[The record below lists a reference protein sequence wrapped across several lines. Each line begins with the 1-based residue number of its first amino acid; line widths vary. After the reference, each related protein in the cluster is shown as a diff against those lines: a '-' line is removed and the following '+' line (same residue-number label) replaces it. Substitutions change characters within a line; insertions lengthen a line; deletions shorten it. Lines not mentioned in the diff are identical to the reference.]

1 MATVAEAEQSQTL
14 EKVDVVTIERP
25 KDQYETRDIGS
36 LEDKNSRAGR
46 LTRSS
51 DSPSSIENAGEDEK
65 TWMTQK
71 SPPGKDTIKDAE
83 SWTSMASEPVSYTQ
97 NQDYSDTET
106 QVDVAEEA
114 PKVAYPSR
122 ERQSGNVADQGG
134 DSRFNIPMGSY
145 PYSQYAVK
153 ENRSEIQIDVESPR
167 QSQEKSHGA
176 PERKSYDDA
185 TRQYSSR
192 TREQPDSSSGIIIL
206 SKPEGTRWR
215 PRTVY
220 SPVEKALGIK
230 YVSRQLAKLEALRAK
245 NDIASIK
252 LEMELMAIIIE
263 ENKENNGPGAL
274 PDKWVMQLQDLVH
287 DIEDFID
294 VYNWLR
300 VRSWRGTHAHMSR
313 IVHLKNRTK
322 IVRKWQRNA
331 ISSKNEGIAAASG
344 PSAGST
350 FDYWPQ
356 GNFIGMDSLRNELLH
371 LVTNY
376 YDDSHQAPVVISIV
390 GPPGVGK
397 TALARSVYD
406 DYNKSFKFECLAWV
420 LASEC
425 SSTGDL
431 VSKICQQLHREPR
444 ETLLNIHLLQKI
456 VRHKRCLVIIDDL
469 QQAGLF
475 NDIQYALT
483 TAEPGSRIIVTTSI
497 QSIAAA
503 CSRSERYIYKMR
515 VLSYGES
522 KELFLRKIGR
532 EVDRTPAGEHALNE
546 ILIKCGGLPLALVSV
561 AYYLRGQGENLIYG
575 MTKIVKSLADAPVV
589 FEAMNTAFMKS
600 YNNLPDSVHR
610 SCLLSLSI
618 FPQGHL
624 IKRKSLIR
632 RWIAEGWVVGG
643 SLGAEQLANVC
654 FDDLI
659 DRNIIEP
666 VSIGINSKVKTVRVQ
681 EFLLEVIV
689 NKSVCKNF
697 AALVRMDEPLHR
709 SSCPVRRLSVHGGT
723 PKSIS
728 RIAKAI
734 GLNHVRSL
742 TICRSVPLDLRTC
755 RLLRVLDMEGC
766 VQINDSVFS
775 AICGLVLL
783 KYLSLRRTNVR
794 RIPAP
799 IRNLCDLETL
809 DIRETQVGML
819 PMEVLMLPR
828 LAYLFG
834 QFHLPQELRDEK
846 KRRKVKR
853 FFEEESR
860 LQAVSGFVMVEYN
873 GYEPIVLH
881 MRFLRK
887 IKIWCQGF
895 ISRDSRHL
903 LVSCLKERFLPQG
916 ESLSI
921 DFGYTD
927 VGRYFAANTESS
939 GPCRLSS
946 IKLRGK
952 LGSVP
957 GFIISPHAKNL
968 SELHLSSTG
977 LSLEDLSVLQQL
989 PRLLYLKLAEDSD
1002 GFRGDRFVVEWKGFP
1017 SLERLCFQA
1026 PKLPL
1031 VLICRGAMRSLKSL
1045 HLLCP
1050 LLDTWEYTQFWE
1062 IEHLE
1067 NLNEVVL
1074 RDSASLDELIFWED
1088 RAREHAN
1095 MPKVTVQQ
1103 LP

>member
-1 MATVAEAEQSQTL
+1 
-14 EKVDVVTIERP
+14 
-25 KDQYETRDIGS
+25 
-36 LEDKNSRAGR
+36 
-46 LTRSS
+46 
-51 DSPSSIENAGEDEK
+51 
-65 TWMTQK
+65 
-71 SPPGKDTIKDAE
+71 
-83 SWTSMASEPVSYTQ
+83 
-97 NQDYSDTET
+97 
-106 QVDVAEEA
+106 
-114 PKVAYPSR
+114 
-122 ERQSGNVADQGG
+122 
-134 DSRFNIPMGSY
+134 
-145 PYSQYAVK
+145 
-153 ENRSEIQIDVESPR
+153 
-167 QSQEKSHGA
+167 
-176 PERKSYDDA
+176 
-185 TRQYSSR
+185 
-192 TREQPDSSSGIIIL
+192 
-206 SKPEGTRWR
+206 
-215 PRTVY
+215 
-220 SPVEKALGIK
+220 
-230 YVSRQLAKLEALRAK
+230 
-245 NDIASIK
+245 
-252 LEMELMAIIIE
+252 MELMAIIIE

-483 TAEPGSRIIVTTSI
+483 TAEPGSGIIVTTSI
-497 QSIAAA
+497 QSIAAT

-515 VLSYGES
+515 VLSYEES
-522 KELFLRKIGR
+522 KKLFLRKIGH

-632 RWIAEGWVVGG
+632 RWIAEGLVVGDG
-643 SLGAEQLANVC
+643 SLSAEQVANVC

-697 AALVRMDEPLHR
+697 AALVRMDEPLHT

-723 PKSIS
+723 PESI

-766 VQINDSVFS
+766 IQIDDSVLS

-783 KYLSLRRTNVR
+783 KYLSLRRTDVH
-794 RIPAP
+794 RIPAA

-809 DIRETQVGML
+809 DIRETRVGML
-819 PMEVLMLPR
+819 PLELLMLPR
-828 LAYLFG
+828 LAHLFG
-834 QFHLPQELRDEK
+834 RFELPQELNDEK
-846 KRRKVKR
+846 KRRKMQR
-853 FFEEESR
+853 FFEEKSR
-860 LQAVSGFVMVEYN
+860 LETLSGFVVMADTTVFY
-873 GYEPIVLH
+873 
-881 MRFLRK
+881 MRLLRK
-887 IKIWCQGF
+887 LKIWCP
-895 ISRDSRHL
+895 DSIR
-903 LVSCLKERFLPQG
+903 SDIFMP
-916 ESLSI
+916 S
-921 DFGYTD
+921 
-927 VGRYFAANTESS
+927 TEIS
-939 GPCRLSS
+939 GPCMLSS

-952 LGSVP
+952 LSRMP
-957 GFIISPHAKNL
+957 DFITRLAINL
-968 SELHLSSTG
+968 CELELSFTG
-977 LSLEDLSVLQQL
+977 LSLEELSVLQQL

-1002 GFRGDRFVVEWKGFP
+1002 GFRGDSFDVEWNGFP

-1026 PKLPL
+1026 PKLPR
-1031 VLICRGAMRSLKSL
+1031 VHIRQGAMRSLKSL
-1045 HLLCP
+1045 HLLRP
-1050 LLDTWEYTQFWE
+1050 IYMREYDEQEMTSE
-1062 IEHLE
+1062 IQESKIWGIEYLK

-1074 RDSASLDELIFWED
+1074 HASVSREELEAWKE
-1088 RAREHAN
+1088 RARKHAN
-1095 MPKVTVQQ
+1095 RPKVTVQL